1 VYEKVDLKA
10 YIRDIPDFPQ
20 KGVIFRD
27 ITPLIK
33 DPEAFRFAINTI
45 AEEVKKYDF
54 DLIVCPEARGFIIG
68 SPLAYILNKGFV
80 PVRKPG
86 KLPYKTI
93 SDYYE
98 LEYGKAE
105 LHIHEDAIKPGQKVL
120 IVDDVLATGGTA
132 LALKRLV
139 QKIGGEVV
147 ASAFLIELTYLNPRN
162 LLKDLPIIAPVKY

>member
-1 VYEKVDLKA
+1 MDLKA
-10 YIRDIPDFPQ
+10 FIRDIPDFPQ

-33 DPEAFRFAINTI
+33 NPDAFKYAIDTI
-45 AEEVKKYDF
+45 VEEVKKYEF
-54 DLIVCPEARGFIIG
+54 DLVVCPEARGFIIG
-68 SPLAYILNKGFV
+68 APIAYLLGKGFV

-86 KLPYKTI
+86 KLPYKTV
-93 SDYYE
+93 SDTYE

-105 LHIHEDAIKPGQKVL
+105 LHIHEDAIEPGQKVL

-132 LALKRLV
+132 LALKKLV
-139 QKIGGEVV
+139 EKVGGTVV

-162 LLKDLPIIAPVKY
+162 LLKDLPIIAPIKY

>member
-1 VYEKVDLKA
+1 MDLKTF
-10 YIRDIPDFPQ
+10 IRDIPDFPQ

-27 ITPLIK
+27 ITPLVK
-33 DPEAFRFAINTI
+33 NPEAFKYAIDSI
-45 AEEVKKYDF
+45 GKELEKFDF
-54 DLIVCPEARGFIIG
+54 DLIVCPEARGFMIAA
-68 SPLAYILNKGFV
+68 PLAYKMNKGLV

-93 SDYYE
+93 SDVYE

-105 LHIHEDAIKPGQKVL
+105 LHMHEDAIQPGQKV
-120 IVDDVLATGGTA
+120 IIIDDVLATGGTA

-139 QKIGGEVV
+139 EKAGGEVV

-162 LLKDLPIIAPVKY
+162 LLKDLPIIAPIKY

>member
-1 VYEKVDLKA
+1 MDLKA
-10 YIRDIPDFPQ
+10 FIRDISDFPQ

-33 DPEAFRFAINTI
+33 NPDAFKYAIDTI
-45 AEEVKKYDF
+45 VEEVKKYEF
-54 DLIVCPEARGFIIG
+54 DLVVCPEARGFIIG
-68 SPLAYILNKGFV
+68 APIAYLLGKGFV

-86 KLPYKTI
+86 KLPYKTV
-93 SDYYE
+93 SDTYE

-105 LHIHEDAIKPGQKVL
+105 LHIHEDAIEPGQKVL

-139 QKIGGEVV
+139 EKVGGTVV

-162 LLKDLPIIAPVKY
+162 LLKDLPIIAPIKY

>member
-1 VYEKVDLKA
+1 MDLKA
-10 YIRDIPDFPQ
+10 FIRDIPDFPQ

-27 ITPLIK
+27 ITPLLK
-33 DPEAFRFAINTI
+33 DPTAFKHAIDTIVEEA
-45 AEEVKKYDF
+45 KKYEF
-54 DLIVCPEARGFIIG
+54 DLIVCPEARGFMIG
-68 SPLAYILNKGFV
+68 APLAYILNKGFV

-93 SDYYE
+93 SDTYE

-105 LHIHEDAIKPGQKVL
+105 LHIHEDAVKLGQKVL

-139 QKIGGEVV
+139 EKVGGQVV
-147 ASAFLIELTYLNPRN
+147 ASAFLIELTYLNPRD
-162 LLKDLPIIAPVKY
+162 LLKDLPIIAPIKY

>member
-1 VYEKVDLKA
+1 MDMDLKSF
-10 YIRDIPDFPQ
+10 IRDIPDFPQ

-33 DPEAFRFAINTI
+33 NPEAFKYAVDTI
-45 AEEVKKYDF
+45 VEEVKKFDF
-54 DLIVCPEARGFIIG
+54 DLVVCPEARGFIIG
-68 SPLAYILNKGFV
+68 APIAYLLGKGFV

-86 KLPYKTI
+86 KLPYKTV
-93 SDYYE
+93 SDTYE

-105 LHIHEDAIKPGQKVL
+105 LHIHEDAIQPGQKVL

-139 QKIGGEVV
+139 EKVGGEVV

-162 LLKDLPIIAPVKY
+162 LLNNLPIIAPIKY

>member
-1 VYEKVDLKA
+1 MDLKA
-10 YIRDIPDFPQ
+10 FIRDIPDFPQ

-33 DPEAFRFAINTI
+33 NPEAFKYAIDTI
-45 AEEVKKYDF
+45 VEEVKKYEF
-54 DLIVCPEARGFIIG
+54 DLVVCPEARGFIIG
-68 SPLAYILNKGFV
+68 APIAYLLGKGFV

-93 SDYYE
+93 SDTYE

-105 LHIHEDAIKPGQKVL
+105 LHIHEDAIQPGQKVL
-120 IVDDVLATGGTA
+120 IIDDVLATGGTA

-139 QKIGGEVV
+139 EKVGGTVV

-162 LLKDLPIIAPVKY
+162 LLKDLPIIAPIKY

>member
-1 VYEKVDLKA
+1 MDLKSF
-10 YIRDIPDFPQ
+10 IRDIPDFPQ

-33 DPEAFRFAINTI
+33 NPEAFKYAVDTI
-45 AEEVKKYDF
+45 VEEVKKFDF
-54 DLIVCPEARGFIIG
+54 DLVVCPEARGFIIG
-68 SPLAYILNKGFV
+68 APIAYLLGKGFV

-86 KLPYKTI
+86 KLPYKTV
-93 SDYYE
+93 SDTYE

-105 LHIHEDAIKPGQKVL
+105 LHIHEDAIQPGQKVL

-139 QKIGGEVV
+139 EKVGGEVV
-147 ASAFLIELTYLNPRN
+147 ASAFLIELTYLNPRR
-162 LLKDLPIIAPVKY
+162 LLNNLPIIAPIKY

>member
-1 VYEKVDLKA
+1 MDLKA
-10 YIRDIPDFPQ
+10 FIRDIPDFPQ

-33 DPEAFRFAINTI
+33 NPDAFKYAIDTI
-45 AEEVKKYDF
+45 VEEVKKYEF
-54 DLIVCPEARGFIIG
+54 DLVVCPEARGFIIG
-68 SPLAYILNKGFV
+68 APIAYLLGKGFV

-86 KLPYKTI
+86 KLPYKTV
-93 SDYYE
+93 SDTYE

-105 LHIHEDAIKPGQKVL
+105 LHIHEDAIEPCQKVL

-139 QKIGGEVV
+139 EKVGGTVV

-162 LLKDLPIIAPVKY
+162 LLKDLPIIAPIKY